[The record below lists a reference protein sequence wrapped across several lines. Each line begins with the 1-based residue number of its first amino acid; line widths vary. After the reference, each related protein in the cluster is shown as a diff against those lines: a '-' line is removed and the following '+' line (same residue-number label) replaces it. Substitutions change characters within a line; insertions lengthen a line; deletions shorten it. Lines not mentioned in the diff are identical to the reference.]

1 MTELSRAGERIC
13 VRCTV
18 ARSPIRRMMG
28 LRGRRALSSE
38 EGLLL
43 QPSGSAHTWFIRFPI
58 DVVFLDAELRVLRVV
73 EALEPWKV
81 AGMRGA
87 KAVLQLPAGA
97 AARAHLRPGDVL
109 SAG

>member
-1 MTELSRAGERIC
+1 M
-13 VRCTV
+13 
-18 ARSPIRRMMG
+18 
-28 LRGRRALSSE
+28 
-38 EGLLL
+38 
-43 QPSGSAHTWFIRFPI
+43 
-58 DVVFLDAELRVLRVV
+58 FLDAELRVLRVV

-97 AARAHLRPGDVL
+97 AAQAHLRPGDVL